1 MIRQPVKQ
9 VRGLGSMQGCWVDR
23 GAAMVLE
30 EPMNFKLDY
39 LGIGDLYSEKGSL
52 GSVQGYWTDRSA
64 VSVNRCGL
72 VNLESAEC
80 VPELVNFCL
89 YQPKRRRGTQLSM
102 SMACM
107 SVVRHCY

>member
-9 VRGLGSMQGCWVDR
+9 VRGLGSMQGCCVDR

-39 LGIGDLYSEKGSL
+39 LGIGDLYSGKGGL
-52 GSVQGYWTDRSA
+52 GSVQGYWTDRST
-64 VSVNRCGL
+64 VSANRCVL

-80 VPELVNFCL
+80 VPELENFCL
-89 YQPKRRRGTQLSM
+89 YQPKRRGGTHPSVSM
-102 SMACM
+102 DCVI
-107 SVVRHCY
+107 VVRHCY